1 MKVNTSLNQLE
12 NELKVLFKMA
22 RFLDAFFLL
31 LFFQRYTLVPLR
43 QLPPTIMP
51 SIIKYKL
58 LSSV

>member
-22 RFLDAFFLL
+22 SFLDVFFLL
-31 LFFQRYTLVPLR
+31 LFFQRYTLVTLR
-43 QLPPTIMP
+43 QLPSTIMP